1 MSRTFYEIVMEVE
14 TTEVRDSDHL
24 MELLGMT
31 DADLRRDQRARK
43 LARDKAKR
51 DIRKEWK

>member
-14 TTEVRDSDHL
+14 TTGVRDSDHL